1 VTNIEDIEGIGPGHA
16 EKLRAA
22 GVPSVEELLSAG
34 KTAAM
39 RRALA
44 EKTGLNAD
52 SILTWV
58 NHADLFRING
68 VAGEFAELLEASGV
82 DTVPELAQRSAA
94 NLHSRMSEVNAQKS
108 LTRRVPT
115 AEQLERWIAEAKT
128 MPRMV
133 EH

>member
-1 VTNIEDIEGIGPGHA
+1 MTNIEDIEGIGPAHA
-16 EKLRAA
+16 EKLRTA

-34 KTAAM
+34 KTPAM
-39 RRALA
+39 RKALA

-94 NLHSRMSEVNAQKS
+94 NLHGRMSEVNTQKS

-115 AEQLERWIAEAKT
+115 AEQLERWIAEAKS

-133 EH
+133 EL

>member
-1 VTNIEDIEGIGPGHA
+1 
-16 EKLRAA
+16 
-22 GVPSVEELLSAG
+22 
-34 KTAAM
+34 M
-39 RRALA
+39 RKALT

-52 SILTWV
+52 GILM
-58 NHADLFRING
+58 
-68 VAGEFAELLEASGV
+68 
-82 DTVPELAQRSAA
+82 
-94 NLHSRMSEVNAQKS
+94 HSRMSEVNTQKS